1 MGLVRCRP
9 NLLEPETYSQTM
21 KLYVTLCLVSLT
33 SAIPQFGFLNNI
45 FNGFRGNRGG
55 GRRPASGGGG
65 GGCGGG
71 HRPNHQ
77 FGGQNFLVSWR
88 LGCTSFTQSQGE
100 AFCRNNG
107 MRAISIDSAS
117 KEREFTGLVAR
128 EGQRFY
134 WTGGRVSGGRISW
147 PSGRAHNNVA
157 WSHTGGAGRAQPDN
171 RSGYYNNITQ
181 ANYLGQSEIRSHFS

>member
-1 MGLVRCRP
+1 
-9 NLLEPETYSQTM
+9 M
-21 KLYVTLCLVSLT
+21 KVFVALCLLSLT
-33 SAIPQFGFLNNI
+33 SASPQFGFLGNL

-65 GGCGGG
+65 GGNCGGG

-88 LGCTSFTQSQGE
+88 IGCNDFTQSQGE
-100 AFCRNNG
+100 AFCRSNG
-107 MRAISIDSAS
+107 MRALSIDSAS

-134 WTGGRVSGGRISW
+134 WTGGKVSGRNISW
-147 PSGRAHNNVA
+147 PSGRGYSTVA
-157 WSHTGGAGRAQPDN
+157 WSHTGGEGRAQPDN
-171 RSGYYNNITQ
+171 REGDEVCLAVLNNFYNDGVKFHDVSCHHRKPIICE
-181 ANYLGQSEIRSHFS
+181 S